1 MWMLMEDI
9 LYFRL
14 LDLRFPR
21 AEVTAAGWIR
31 LLKNMKEA
39 GIVAGHISI
48 PEEAVLLPDEEM
60 YLRDF
65 AHNELSVR
73 SAFRR

>member
-1 MWMLMEDI
+1 MEDT

-21 AEVTAAGWIR
+21 AEVTSAGWVR

-48 PEEAVLLPDEEM
+48 PEEAVLLPEEEVW
-60 YLRDF
+60 LKDF

-73 SAFRR
+73 AAFRR

>member
-1 MWMLMEDI
+1 
-9 LYFRL
+9 
-14 LDLRFPR
+14 
-21 AEVTAAGWIR
+21 
-31 LLKNMKEA
+31 MKEA

-73 SAFRR
+73 SAFRRLGNVQMRKSTFTAV